1 VAGILDGYRVLEL
14 GGYVA
19 APFCGLVLAQLGA
32 EVIKVE
38 SFAGDPTR
46 VRTANFIANN
56 AGKRSVVID
65 LKRPE
70 AAAVWHPLLS
80 SAHAL
85 VHNVD
90 NAAMKRLGITFEG
103 CRKVN
108 PNLVYSHI
116 KAFGEGPYSERTAT
130 NPVVEAL
137 SGLMSITDNA
147 GKPGRQASSFFDQ
160 MAGLFAA
167 IGIMTD
173 LLRPAE
179 SGYTEIGLFETG
191 LFSTAPRL
199 ADYVVSKELSGEVWG
214 TAPYDTFETLDKKW
228 IFLGVIND
236 AFWRAFCEVMQLP
249 DVLADTSIATSAQ
262 RLARKHYVN
271 SIADEA
277 ISRYPRAEVLAML
290 EGAGVPAAPV
300 NDFADVLQD
309 PHVRAPGKT
318 YSTSFDGHSV
328 LLPTLPLVGSLA
340 PAAPTSASTPELGGD
355 SVDIFDSLG
364 LSSEDVGAL
373 ISRGVVSDSRP
384 TGSGKGN

>member
-38 SFAGDPTR
+38 SFSGDPTR

-70 AAAVWHPLLS
+70 ATAAWHPLLS

-90 NAAMKRLGITFEG
+90 NAAMKRLGITFEE

-108 PNLVYSHI
+108 PTLVYSHI
-116 KAFGEGPYSERTAT
+116 KAFGEGPYSARTAT
-130 NPVVEAL
+130 NPIVEAL
-137 SGLMSITDNA
+137 SGLMSITDNG

-167 IGIMTD
+167 IGIMVD

-179 SGYTEIGLFETG
+179 SGYSEVGLFETG

-199 ADYVVSKELSGEVWG
+199 ADYVVSRELAGEVWG

-236 AFWRAFCEVMQLP
+236 TFWRAFCEVMELP
-249 DVLADTSIATSAQ
+249 DALADTSIATSAQ

-271 SIADEA
+271 SIAAEA
-277 ISRYPRAEVLAML
+277 ISRRSRTELLAML
-290 EGAGVPAAPV
+290 EGVGVPAAPV
-300 NDFADVLQD
+300 YDFADVLQD
-309 PHVRAPGKT
+309 PQVRAPGKT
-318 YSTSFDGHSV
+318 YSTSFDGHSL
-328 LLPTLPLVGSLA
+328 LLPTLPLIGSLA
-340 PAAPTSASTPELGGD
+340 PSAPTSASTPELGED
-355 SVDIFDSLG
+355 SVDVLESLG
-364 LSSEDVGAL
+364 LLPEDVGVL
-373 ISRGVVSDSRP
+373 ISQGVVS
-384 TGSGKGN
+384 GSMPAGGGKGA

>member
-38 SFAGDPTR
+38 SFSGDPTR
-46 VRTANFIANN
+46 VRTANFVANN

-70 AAAVWHPLLS
+70 AAAAWHPLLS

-85 VHNVD
+85 VHNID
-90 NAAMKRLGITFEG
+90 NAAMKRLGVTFED

-108 PNLVYSHI
+108 PTLVYSQI

-130 NPVVEAL
+130 NPIVEAL
-137 SGLMSITDNA
+137 SGLMSITDNG

-167 IGIMTD
+167 MGILVD

-179 SGYTEIGLFETG
+179 SGYSEVGLFETG
-191 LFSTAPRL
+191 VFSTAPRL
-199 ADYVVSKELSGEVWG
+199 ADYVVSKELAGEVWG

-236 AFWRAFCEVMQLP
+236 SFWRAFCEVMELP
-249 DVLADTSIATSAQ
+249 DALADTSIATSAQ

-271 SIADEA
+271 SIATET
-277 ISRYPRAEVLAML
+277 ISRHSRAELLAML
-290 EGAGVPAAPV
+290 ESVGVPAAPV
-300 NDFADVLQD
+300 YDFADVLQD
-309 PHVRAPGKT
+309 PQLRAPGKT
-318 YSTSFDGHSV
+318 YSTSFDGHSL
-328 LLPTLPLVGSLA
+328 LLPALPLIGSLA
-340 PAAPTSASTPELGGD
+340 PSAPTSASTPELGAD
-355 SVDIFDSLG
+355 SVDVFESLG
-364 LSSEDVGAL
+364 LSPEDVEVL
-373 ISRGVVSDSRP
+373 ISQGVVS
-384 TGSGKGN
+384 GSGKGA